1 MKRGKAGL
9 NIRRGPANLD
19 PRVERNRAG
28 LVAMGLLLTLVAGR
42 AAGQEP
48 PLPLAPG
55 AEPAVDEAGTEDQ
68 QDDAI
73 TGPAPGVPT
82 LSLGA
87 IVALALERNFSL
99 LDQAD
104 SVSAAGFRVGVA
116 RAQFLPQ
123 LTPTV
128 TRTSDGAS
136 YGLDVAQKLPW
147 SGATVEGVAAFTSNE
162 QSGTPVAR
170 GAAATLLLRQPLL
183 RGAGP
188 NATYYDLTNSRR
200 AKQTQERSYEL
211 GRQRLAIQA
220 TSGFY
225 NVIAQRQLLTVSRQ
239 SLKRSQSLLKASEA
253 RLKVGLASKLD
264 VFRAELQAAQTED
277 ALVRSQA
284 ALESALEQLRSL
296 LALPPG
302 DPVEPPAVSLMETIT
317 TEPEP
322 LEALVLRALENRIE
336 LQEARDQVADSRR
349 SLSLAKQN
357 LLPQLD
363 ATLAV
368 TRLGGGPSYSEA
380 WNASDTRAALG
391 FTTSYPLERSADKAN
406 RAIAELDLTSRQRA
420 LHQRE
425 LDTEGEVRSAVREL
439 LRIRKSVD
447 LQKQAV
453 AVAAQQRRL
462 ATLRYERG
470 LASNFDVVDAE
481 GSLVLA
487 RSALVGLLASYKVA
501 EIELKRATGTLDV
514 ATEFSDKPG
523 APAPGSSELFGTPFG
538 RRLEVGP

>member
-1 MKRGKAGL
+1 
-9 NIRRGPANLD
+9 
-19 PRVERNRAG
+19 
-28 LVAMGLLLTLVAGR
+28 MGLLISVVAGP
-42 AAGQEP
+42 ASGQEP
-48 PLPLAPG
+48 PPPPT
-55 AEPAVDEAGTEDQ
+55 AEVEPVPEEVGPEEGTDDEAL
-68 QDDAI
+68 
-73 TGPAPGVPT
+73 GPAPGART

-87 IVALALERNFSL
+87 VVALALERNFSL

-104 SVSAAGFRVGVA
+104 SVTAAGFRVSVA
-116 RAQFLPQ
+116 RAEFLPR
-123 LTPTV
+123 LTPRFSQGSEGTTV
-128 TRTSDGAS
+128 GF
-136 YGLDVAQKLPW
+136 DVAQKLPW
-147 SGATVEGVAAFTSNE
+147 SGGSVEGTGAFTTNE
-162 QSGTPVAR
+162 DSQSPAAR
-170 GAAATLLLRQPLL
+170 TAAATLLVRQPLL

-188 NATYYDLTNSRR
+188 NATYFDLTNSRR
-200 AKQTQERSYEL
+200 AKEAQERGYEL

-220 TSGFY
+220 TSAFY

-277 ALVRSQA
+277 SLVRSEA

-296 LALPPG
+296 LALPPA
-302 DPVEPPAVSLMETIT
+302 DPVEPPPVSLRETVT
-317 TEPEP
+317 VEPEP
-322 LEALVLRALENRIE
+322 LDALVRRALENRLE
-336 LQEARDQVADSRR
+336 LLEARDQVADARR
-349 SLSLAKQN
+349 SLSLARQN

-368 TRLGGGPSYSEA
+368 TRLGGGPSFRDA
-380 WNASDTRAALG
+380 WNLADIRTTFG
-391 FTTSYPLERSADKAN
+391 VTTSYPLERSADRAN
-406 RAIAELDLTSRQRA
+406 RALAELDLASRQRA

-425 LDTEGEVRSAVREL
+425 LDVEAEVRSAVREL
-439 LRIRKSVD
+439 LRIRKSVE
-447 LQKQAV
+447 LQQQAV

-501 EIELKRATGTLDV
+501 EVELKRATGTLDV
-514 ATEFSDKPG
+514 ATEFS
-523 APAPGSSELFGTPFG
+523 
-538 RRLEVGP
+538 

>member
-1 MKRGKAGL
+1 
-9 NIRRGPANLD
+9 
-19 PRVERNRAG
+19 
-28 LVAMGLLLTLVAGR
+28 MGLLLSLVAGR

-48 PLPLAPG
+48 PLPPPSEPTESAAQDAG
-55 AEPAVDEAGTEDQ
+55 AEEPAEDEAL
-68 QDDAI
+68 
-73 TGPAPGVPT
+73 GPAPGAPT

-87 IVALALERNFSL
+87 VVAQVLERNFGI

-104 SVSAAGFRVGVA
+104 SVAAAGYRVGAA

-123 LTPTV
+123 LTPRF
-128 TRTSDGAS
+128 TRTSGGAS
-136 YGLDVAQKLPW
+136 YGLDVSQKLPW
-147 SGATVEGVAAFTSNE
+147 SGGTLEGVAAFTSNDE
-162 QSGTPVAR
+162 SDNPVAR
-170 GAAATLLLRQPLL
+170 SAAATLLVRQPLL

-200 AKQTQERSYEL
+200 AQETQKRGYEL

-220 TSGFY
+220 TSAFY

-277 ALVRSQA
+277 SLVRSEA
-284 ALESALEQLRSL
+284 ALESALEQLRAL

-302 DPVEPPAVSLMETIT
+302 DPVEPPSVSLMESATA
-317 TEPEP
+317 EPEP
-322 LEALVLRALENRIE
+322 LEALVLRAMENRIE
-336 LQEARDQVADSRR
+336 LQEARDQVADAQR

-368 TRLGGGPSYSEA
+368 TRLGGGPSFGDA
-380 WNASDTRAALG
+380 WNAADTRTTLG
-391 FTTSYPLERSADKAN
+391 VTTSYPLERSADKAN
-406 RAIAELDLTSRQRA
+406 RAIAELDLTARQRA

-425 LDTEGEVRSAVREL
+425 LDVEAEVRSAVREL

-501 EIELKRATGTLDV
+501 EVELKRATGTLDV
-514 ATEFSDKPG
+514 AADFKS
-523 APAPGSSELFGTPFG
+523 
-538 RRLEVGP
+538 

>member
-1 MKRGKAGL
+1 
-9 NIRRGPANLD
+9 
-19 PRVERNRAG
+19 
-28 LVAMGLLLTLVAGR
+28 MGLLISLAAGR

-48 PLPLAPG
+48 GPPPTAE
-55 AEPAVDEAGTEDQ
+55 AEPPKDEVGGALEGI
-68 QDDAI
+68 DDE
-73 TGPAPGVPT
+73 TLGPAPGART
-82 LSLGA
+82 MSLGA
-87 IVALALERNFSL
+87 VVALALERNFSL

-104 SVSAAGFRVGVA
+104 SVTAAGFRVGVA
-116 RAQFLPQ
+116 RAEFLPR
-123 LTPTV
+123 LTP
-128 TRTSDGAS
+128 RFSQGSEGTSFGF
-136 YGLDVAQKLPW
+136 DVAQKLPW
-147 SGATVEGVAAFTSNE
+147 SGGSLEGAGAFTSNE
-162 QSGTPVAR
+162 DSQSPVAR
-170 GAAATLLLRQPLL
+170 SAAATLLVRQPLL

-188 NATYYDLTNSRR
+188 NATYFDLTNSRR
-200 AKQTQERSYEL
+200 AQEAQERGYEL

-220 TSGFY
+220 TSAFY

-277 ALVRSQA
+277 SLVRSEA

-302 DPVEPPAVSLMETIT
+302 DNVEPPAVSLMETVT
-317 TEPEP
+317 VEPEP
-322 LEALVLRALENRIE
+322 LDVLVLQALQNRIE
-336 LQEARDQVADSRR
+336 LHEARDQVADARR

-368 TRLGGGPSYSEA
+368 TRLGGGPSFRDA
-380 WNASDTRAALG
+380 WNLADTRTTFG
-391 FTTSYPLERSADKAN
+391 VTTSYPLERSADRAN
-406 RAIAELDLTSRQRA
+406 RALAEIELTSRQRA

-425 LDTEGEVRSAVREL
+425 LEVEAEVRSAVREL
-439 LRIRKSVD
+439 LRIRKSVL
-447 LQKQAV
+447 LQTQAV

-501 EIELKRATGTLDV
+501 EVELKRATGNLDV
-514 ATEFSDKPG
+514 AGEFEAPPEGSAEQLGRGPRVG
-523 APAPGSSELFGTPFG
+523 AGLVRDFDGGAGS
-538 RRLEVGP
+538 

>member
-1 MKRGKAGL
+1 L
-9 NIRRGPANLD
+9 NIERRPANLD
-19 PRVERNRAG
+19 GRVERDRAG
-28 LVAMGLLLTLVAGR
+28 ILAMGLMLSFVAGR
-42 AAGQEP
+42 SAGQEP
-48 PLPLAPG
+48 PLPPPG
-55 AEPAVDEAGTEDQ
+55 PPDSAAAEPQVEEPADDEAQ
-68 QDDAI
+68 
-73 TGPAPGVPT
+73 GPAPGART

-87 IVALALERNFSL
+87 TVALALERNFQI

-104 SVSAAGFRVGVA
+104 NVSAAGFRLGAA
-116 RAQFLPQ
+116 RAQFYPQ
-123 LTPTV
+123 LTPHF
-128 TRTSDGAS
+128 TRTSDGTAF
-136 YGLDVAQKLPW
+136 GVDVSQKLPW
-147 SGATVEGVAAFTSNE
+147 SGGTLEGTAAFTSNP
-162 QSGTPVAR
+162 QSDTPVAR
-170 GAAATLLLRQPLL
+170 SAAATLLVRQPLL

-188 NATYYDLTNSRR
+188 NATYFDLRNGRR
-200 AKQTQERSYEL
+200 SQQTQKRGYEL

-220 TSGFY
+220 TSAFY

-239 SLKRSQSLLKASEA
+239 SLKRSQSLQRASEA

-277 ALVRSQA
+277 ALVRSEA
-284 ALESALEQLRSL
+284 ALQSALEQMRSL

-302 DPVEPPAVSLMETIT
+302 DSVEPPAVSLMDT
-317 TEPEP
+317 TTAEPEP
-322 LEALVLRALENRIE
+322 LEALVLRALENRLE
-336 LQEARDQVADSRR
+336 LQEARDQVADAKRTL
-349 SLSLAKQN
+349 SLSRQN

-368 TRLGGGPSYSEA
+368 TRLGGGPSFKDA
-380 WNASDTRAALG
+380 WSFADTRATLG
-391 FTTSYPLERSADKAN
+391 VTTSYPIDRSADKAN
-406 RAIAELDLTSRQRA
+406 RAVAELDLASRERA

-425 LDTEGEVRSAVREL
+425 LDVEAEVRTAVREL

-487 RSALVGLLASYKVA
+487 RSALVGLLAGYKVA
-501 EIELKRATGTLDV
+501 EVELKRATGTLDV
-514 ATEFSDKPG
+514 AREFADPDPG
-523 APAPGSSELFGTPFG
+523 AAPLGPSEGPGARAG
-538 RRLEVGP
+538 RLQESGP

>member
-1 MKRGKAGL
+1 MEL
-9 NIRRGPANLD
+9 F
-19 PRVERNRAG
+19 RAG
-28 LVAMGLLLTLVAGR
+28 SLAMGLLISLVAGL
-42 AAGQEP
+42 ASGQEP
-48 PLPLAPG
+48 PPPPTAE
-55 AEPAVDEAGTEDQ
+55 AEPAPDEVGTQEATDDEAL
-68 QDDAI
+68 
-73 TGPAPGVPT
+73 GPAPGART

-87 IVALALERNFSL
+87 VVALALERNFSL

-104 SVSAAGFRVGVA
+104 SVAAAGFRVSVA
-116 RAQFLPQ
+116 RAEFLPR
-123 LTPTV
+123 LTPRFTQG
-128 TRTSDGAS
+128 SEGATF
-136 YGLDVAQKLPW
+136 GFDLAQKLPW
-147 SGATVEGVAAFTSNE
+147 SGGSIEGAGVFTSNE
-162 QSGTPVAR
+162 DSQSPAAR
-170 GAAATLLLRQPLL
+170 SAAATLLVRQPLL

-188 NATYYDLTNSRR
+188 NATYFDLTNSRR
-200 AKQTQERSYEL
+200 AQQAQERGYEL

-220 TSGFY
+220 TSAFY

-277 ALVRSQA
+277 SLVRSEA
-284 ALESALEQLRSL
+284 ALQSALEQLRSL

-302 DPVEPPAVSLMETIT
+302 DTVEPPSVSLMETVT
-317 TEPEP
+317 AEPEP
-322 LEALVLRALENRIE
+322 LDALVLQALENRLEIH
-336 LQEARDQVADSRR
+336 EARDQVADARR

-368 TRLGGGPSYSEA
+368 TRLGSGPSFRDA
-380 WNASDTRAALG
+380 WNLADTRTTFG
-391 FTTSYPLERSADKAN
+391 VTTSYPLERSADRAN
-406 RAIAELDLTSRQRA
+406 RALAELDLAARQRA

-425 LDTEGEVRSAVREL
+425 LDVEAEVRSAVREL
-439 LRIRKSVD
+439 VRIRKSVE

-453 AVAAQQRRL
+453 DVAAQQQRL

-501 EIELKRATGTLDV
+501 EVELRRATGTLDV
-514 ATEFSDKPG
+514 ARIVREE
-523 APAPGSSELFGTPFG
+523 PGS
-538 RRLEVGP
+538 